1 MREELDCLLRE
12 NIRLHVSDSSDTVSH
27 VGDTSRWHRTI
38 DEGLPQGQACA
49 MKIHHLS
56 TAEVYSSLQS
66 TPSGL
71 SPEEAK
77 RRMAEYGRNEVA
89 LRAYAR

>member
-1 MREELDCLLRE
+1 MVTRGSG
-12 NIRLHVSDSSDTVSH
+12 IK
-27 VGDTSRWHRTI
+27 GDTCRWHRTI
-38 DEGLPQGQACA
+38 DEGLTHGQACA

-71 SPEEAK
+71 SPKEAK
-77 RRMAEYGRNEVA
+77 RRMAEYGRNDVA
-89 LRAYAR
+89 KERRL